1 MLPASFQLPVAVIL
15 LGAGLLACF
24 AGYRLFRVVLG
35 IFGAIFGALIATTV
49 VGADNVLWLAG
60 AALIG
65 AIAGALILVF
75 AYFAGVALI
84 GAGFGALT
92 AHILWTAAIGEPGLI
107 VVIVFSILGALLAL
121 WLERYVIVVATAFAG
136 AQTAII
142 GGVALFTEQTVA
154 EAAASAQAVYRVYP
168 IDPLPDTE
176 WDLYGWIALGLL
188 GVAVQLGITG
198 RARGRRVRGKG

>member
-1 MLPASFQLPVAVIL
+1 MLPASFQLPVAVIF

-24 AGYRLFRVVLG
+24 AGYRLFRTVLG
-35 IFGAIFGALIATTV
+35 IFGAIFGALIATTI
-49 VGADNVLWLAG
+49 VGGDNVLWLAG
-60 AALIG
+60 AALLG

-84 GAGFGALT
+84 GAGFGAMLAHLT
-92 AHILWTAAIGEPGLI
+92 WTAFGGEPGLI

-136 AQTAII
+136 AQMAIV
-142 GGVALFTEQTVA
+142 GGAALLTDRTVA
-154 EAAASAQAVYRVYP
+154 ATAGSVPTVYRVYP
-168 IDPLPDTE
+168 LDPLPSTE
-176 WDLYGWIALGLL
+176 WDLYGWILLGLL

-198 RARGRRVRGKG
+198 RGKRAKSRR